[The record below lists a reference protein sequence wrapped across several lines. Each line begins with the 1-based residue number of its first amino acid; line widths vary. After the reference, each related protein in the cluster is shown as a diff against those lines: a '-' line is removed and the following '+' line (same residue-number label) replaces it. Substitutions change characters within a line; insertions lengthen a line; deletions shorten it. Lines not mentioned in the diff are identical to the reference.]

1 MSLTRI
7 SRVLDYWFADLN
19 LTPSYFE
26 ERVSLWFQK
35 SAETDQ
41 YIREHFE
48 KDVEAA
54 VKGELSAWEETPE
67 GLLALIILLDQFS
80 LNLYRGE
87 AKAYQQSQMA
97 IPLAEKM
104 IETGWVETLTPAE
117 KLFAYLP
124 FEHSEDKHIQERSVR
139 LFKDLVEEAPLNLKT
154 QVEFFLDFAIRH
166 QRVVERFGRFPNRN
180 SAFGRESTPEE
191 KAFLNSSEAPF

>member
-7 SRVLDYWFADLN
+7 STVLDYWFADLN
-19 LTPSYFE
+19 LTPSYFD
-26 ERVSLWFQK
+26 ERVRLWFQK
-35 SAETDQ
+35 SEETDL

-54 VKGELSAWEETPE
+54 VKGQLDNWQESPE

-87 AKAYQQSQMA
+87 AKAYLQSQMS

-104 IETGWVETLTPAE
+104 IDSGWIDTLTPAE

-124 FEHSEDKHIQERSVR
+124 FEHSEDLATQERSVR
-139 LFKDLVEEAPLNLKT
+139 LFKDLVEEAPLNLKS
-154 QVEFFLDFAIRH
+154 QIDFFLDYAVRH
-166 QRVVERFGRFPNRN
+166 QRVVEKFGRFPNRN
-180 SAFGRESTPEE
+180 SAFGRVSTPEE
-191 KAFLNSSEAPF
+191 KEFLDSPAAPF